1 VGWGKAG
8 CSAAGCG
15 KTVVSGGDAPEA
27 LQPAEQPLDG
37 VGLGRGVGPKQLFWR
52 RLALDRT
59 FASAPAGSIA
69 SRAAI
74 RIEGAVGDPQGA
86 LGNRLDQRLATAE
99 VGCLGA
105 QGDKTR
111 SACRPCSTQRGSW
124 SSAHHPIAACRDGL
138 PVRPMACARSPPF
151 RARGALGRLR
161 IGRSQRH
168 IRRRAARPAGRAAVG
183 PGEWF
188 QGERFRASVFLTNVT
203 NVAAA
208 WGTAGRG

>member
-1 VGWGKAG
+1 VGWGEAG

-37 VGLGRGVGPKQLFWR
+37 IGLGRGVGPKQLFWR

-105 QGDKTR
+105 QGDKRDRLAGLVQR
-111 SACRPCSTQRGSW
+111 SVDLGPPPITPSRLAAMGCP
-124 SSAHHPIAACRDGL
+124 SARWL
-138 PVRPMACARSPPF
+138 ARAPPPF
-151 RARGALGRLR
+151 APEALWDAFASVAASVTSAEGPPGRPGAPQSVRANG
-161 IGRSQRH
+161 S
-168 IRRRAARPAGRAAVG
+168 RANGFGRA
-183 PGEWF
+183 F
-188 QGERFRASVFLTNVT
+188 S
-203 NVAAA
+203 
-208 WGTAGRG
+208 